1 MLVSASRR
9 NNLLFDSVDFEEEL
23 REKVRD
29 REDALANTRDAW
41 LLLCDSSR
49 VQLGFP
55 MPVEISIPD
64 AEDLK
69 SRVRE
74 LRRFL

>member
-1 MLVSASRR
+1 VLVSASRR

>member
-1 MLVSASRR
+1 MQISKH
-9 NNLLFDSVDFEEEL
+9 EE
-23 REKVRD
+23 VRD
-29 REDALANTRDAW
+29 REDALASTRDACAT
-41 LLLCDSSR
+41 LCASTLVKLFS
-49 VQLGFP
+49 L
-55 MPVEISIPD
+55 MPTEISIPD

>member
-1 MLVSASRR
+1 MPLRHIFAVVDQLNYS
-9 NNLLFDSVDFEEEL
+9 SV
-23 REKVRD
+23 
-29 REDALANTRDAW
+29 
-41 LLLCDSSR
+41 
-49 VQLGFP
+49 
-55 MPVEISIPD
+55 MPTEISIPD

>member
-1 MLVSASRR
+1 MR
-9 NNLLFDSVDFEEEL
+9 
-23 REKVRD
+23 KVRD
-29 REDALANTRDAW
+29 REDALASTRDACAT
-41 LLLCDSSR
+41 LCASTLVKLFS
-49 VQLGFP
+49 L
-55 MPVEISIPD
+55 MPTEISIPD

>member
-1 MLVSASRR
+1 VLSAF
-9 NNLLFDSVDFEEEL
+9 LFAIPAF
-23 REKVRD
+23 
-29 REDALANTRDAW
+29 AAAHAATR
-41 LLLCDSSR
+41 CDSQHLNYLST
-49 VQLGFP
+49 
-55 MPVEISIPD
+55 MPTEISIPD

>member
-1 MLVSASRR
+1 MIV
-9 NNLLFDSVDFEEEL
+9 E
-23 REKVRD
+23 
-29 REDALANTRDAW
+29 ALAAANA
-41 LLLCDSSR
+41 LQLCHSPR
-49 VQLGFP
+49 VELFSF
-55 MPVEISIPD
+55 MPTEISIPD